1 MGAVIFGLASA
12 LSWGG
17 GDFSGGLAARRANV
31 FTVLIFSQI
40 AGLVLVLAFAWSE
53 TFPPPRDLAW
63 GFAAGLSGAVG
74 LAAMYRAMAV
84 GRIGIVSPI
93 TAVLSAAFPV
103 LFAALT
109 EGLPG
114 SAPML
119 GFALGAAGLWLVSNP
134 QDVTASPAG
143 LELAIL
149 GGLGFGGFYVLIGQV
164 QTDTVFWIL
173 AAARAAS
180 ISLMS
185 GLAWASGRMQRP
197 TGRLLPLLV
206 LAGLLDVGGNAFF
219 VLAVQAGRLDVSS
232 VLSSLYPAITVL
244 LARTILKEHVTRA
257 QAVGILAA
265 LVAVPLIA
273 A

>member
-1 MGAVIFGLASA
+1 MGAVIFGLAAA

-40 AGLVLVLAFAWSE
+40 AGLALVLAFAWSE
-53 TFPPPRDLAW
+53 PFPPPEDLAW
-63 GFAAGLSGAVG
+63 GFGAGLSGALG

-84 GRIGIVSPI
+84 GRMGVVSSI
-93 TAVLSAAFPV
+93 TAVLAAAVPV

-109 EGLPG
+109 DGSPG
-114 SAPML
+114 SAPLL

-134 QDVTASPAG
+134 QGVVSPAG

-149 GGLGFGGFYVLIGQV
+149 GGLGFGGYFVMIGQV
-164 QTDTVFWIL
+164 RSDTVFWIL

-180 ISLMS
+180 LSLMS

-197 TGRLLPLLV
+197 ARRLLPLLA
-206 LAGLLDVGGNAFF
+206 LAGLLDVSGNAFF

-232 VLSSLYPAITVL
+232 VLASLYPAVTVL
-244 LARTILKEHVTRA
+244 LARLLLNERVTRA